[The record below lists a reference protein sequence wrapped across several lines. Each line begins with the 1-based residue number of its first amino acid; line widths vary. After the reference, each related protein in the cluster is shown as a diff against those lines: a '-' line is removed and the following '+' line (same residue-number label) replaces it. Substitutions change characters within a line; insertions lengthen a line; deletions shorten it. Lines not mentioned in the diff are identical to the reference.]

1 MKNIFILPTEKA
13 SKLVYADN
21 KLVLHTLI
29 TKWHGKNQELYI
41 TSDEEIKELDYAILS
56 ERHIMSYEKM
66 YNKWGMTQ
74 GRKIILTTDQ
84 NLIED
89 GVQAIDY
96 DFLLWYIKNTSCEY
110 VDVASE
116 LKAFDKNGFCVSSA
130 NFEDDYTKNIYY
142 AVIPKV
148 ELKENPTTTVVREA
162 MKIVSKDVRPPK
174 LDNLEERF
182 KRDMSMIVM
191 PLDNENIQEEE
202 TIEVVYSEDDLI
214 NFMQFIISQESLE
227 NTSSV
232 SKETARYYIEQFK
245 KRQNEKY
252 I

>member
-130 NFEDDYTKNIYY
+130 IFEGDYTKNIYY
-142 AVIPKV
+142 IVPKV
-148 ELKENPTTTVVREA
+148 ESKENPTTTIFRNNN
-162 MKIVSKDVRPPK
+162 R
-174 LDNLEERF
+174 
-182 KRDMSMIVM
+182 
-191 PLDNENIQEEE
+191 
-202 TIEVVYSEDDLI
+202 TIYNEDDLI
-214 NFMQFIISQESLE
+214 NFMQFIISQESLD